1 MIRNCVGCRVTGTT
15 NTGPSLLSF
24 SKNYYLVRL
33 GSGRRDK
40 DAVATGRTG
49 LLAAGKPPRT
59 WQKETERYSSLVF
72 TPVYSVGVNS
82 TCSDIHD
89 VHDMCDPKTL
99 VWIPYWLSE

>member
-1 MIRNCVGCRVTGTT
+1 
-15 NTGPSLLSF
+15 LSW
-24 SKNYYLVRL
+24 SKTLVRL
-33 GSGRRDK
+33 WSGRRDK
-40 DAVATGRTG
+40 DAAATGRTG
-49 LLAAGKPPRT
+49 LLAGKPPRT